1 MPNAKFLTNA
11 LPMKILFL
19 DIDGV
24 MVLEPHKSSGQG
36 VHGHDPFF
44 KGSIEALNNIITS
57 TKCEIV
63 ISSGWRRF
71 FDLEQIQ
78 EIFLW
83 NGIHKVP
90 IGFTQDYDGKSELPA
105 QREIEMLRC
114 LEVMSWLR
122 AHDANGRF
130 SWCVVDDMD
139 LSFGLD
145 KFVRCPNN
153 KLGLSYEEVQEK
165 IISTLNGTG

>member
-1 MPNAKFLTNA
+1 MPNAKFLTTA

-24 MVLEPHKSSGQG
+24 MVLESHKGNGEG

-44 KGSIEALNNIITS
+44 KGSVEALNNIITA

-63 ISSGWRRF
+63 ISSGLRRF

-83 NGIHKVP
+83 NGIHK
-90 IGFTQDYDGKSELPA
+90 FQDYDGKSELPA

-130 SWCVVDDMD
+130 SWCAVDDMD

-145 KFVRCPNN
+145 KFVRCPDNN
-153 KLGLSYEEVQEK
+153 LGLSYRGVPEK
-165 IISTLNGTG
+165 IISILNDTG